1 MGKLEGKAVI
11 ITGSS
16 SGVGRTIAIAFAR
29 EGARVMCSDIRKA
42 PLEKEAYMPGIA
54 TDDIIRNFGGKA
66 SFFQC
71 DVTSLAACHDL
82 VTAAV
87 NEFGRLDVIF
97 NNAGV
102 FTKFGRLH
110 ELGEYDWDFTVG
122 VNAKG
127 VYNGAHAAITQ
138 YLKQGGGGVVINMC
152 SIGGVTALKEE
163 TAYCASKFA
172 VAGLTKVMAID
183 YAKDQIRVNALCP
196 NFMATPMCADFFA
209 DKNFVNY
216 LNGLTPMGRSQT
228 TEDLIG
234 PLLFLASD
242 DSAFMTGQLLVID
255 GGITSRIQ

>member
-1 MGKLEGKAVI
+1 MGKLDGKVI
-11 ITGSS
+11 IVTGSS

-29 EGARVMCSDIRKA
+29 EGAKVMCSDIRKV
-42 PLEKEAYMPGIA
+42 PLEKETFQPGIP
-54 TDDIIRNFGGKA
+54 TDEFIRSFGGQA
-66 SFFQC
+66 AFFKC
-71 DVTSLAACHDL
+71 DVTSLDACHAL
-82 VTAAV
+82 VAAAV

-138 YLKQGGGGVVINMC
+138 YLKQGKGGVVINMC

-183 YAKDQIRVNALCP
+183 YARDNIRVNALCP

-209 DKNFVNY
+209 DKSFVDY
-216 LNGLTPMGRSQT
+216 LEGLTPLGRAQT

-242 DSAFMTGQLLVID
+242 DSAYMTGQLLVID